1 MLSFQRTIGKK
12 MLNPAIESH
21 QMTIKD
27 FTGFTEMMR
36 SKKIMLNGKKFQISR
51 FMGHI
56 LIFKIKIH

>member
-1 MLSFQRTIGKK
+1 